1 MTPQQHAEHKP
12 VKTAPSGE
20 AFHQAQPG
28 GRRKTGR
35 GPVADDELLAPQALL
50 QAVIDAVPEH
60 IIVVDRAF
68 RVVLANRIARAE
80 AATDPVSQGLTCHR
94 LMHGRDIPC
103 GESVVCCPV
112 EQVIQTKKPTTV
124 THTRRDARDT
134 EIISEV
140 TATPILDSY
149 GEVARVVLA
158 SRDITQRERA
168 DEERAELEARLH
180 QAQKAEAIGR
190 LAGRIAHEFNNI
202 LTAIL
207 GNVELMT
214 SELEAERPPDDPL
227 LTGLAHIDHVGRRAV
242 TLTQQLLALS
252 RRQVAKP
259 QLLDPNQVVR
269 DMEELLRSLLDE
281 RTVFDLSLGPGLQSI
296 YADLVQIEQIIM
308 SLVLNAREAMPAG
321 GKLTLTTANVVFD
334 EAYVSAH
341 RGAHAGPHVMIAVS
355 DTGCGMDEET
365 RKVVIEPFFTAKRQ
379 EQQSGLGLSAVCSV
393 IQQAGGYITVDSEID
408 RGTTFRVYLPVGGN
422 SARNAS

>member
-1 MTPQQHAEHKP
+1 MTPQKHAEQEP

-20 AFHQAQPG
+20 AFHQAQLG

-35 GPVADDELLAPQALL
+35 RPVADELLAPPALL

-60 IIVVDRAF
+60 IIVIDRAF
-68 RVVLANRIARAE
+68 RVVLANRTARE
-80 AATDPVSQGLTCHR
+80 AAAADPVSEGLTCHR
-94 LMHGRDIPC
+94 LMHGRDTPC
-103 GESVVCCPV
+103 RESEICCPV
-112 EQVIQTKKPTTV
+112 EEVIQTRKPTTV
-124 THTRRDARDT
+124 THTRRDAQDA
-134 EIISEV
+134 EIIAEV

-149 GEVARVVLA
+149 GEVARVVLS
-158 SRDITQRERA
+158 SRDITQHERA
-168 DEERAELEARLH
+168 DDERAELEARLL
-180 QAQKAEAIGR
+180 QAQKTVAVGR

-214 SELEAERPPDDPL
+214 AELEAERPPDDPL
-227 LTGLAHIDHVGRRAV
+227 LTGLAQIDHVGRRAAA
-242 TLTQQLLALS
+242 LTQQLLALS

-259 QLLDPNQVVR
+259 QLLDLNQVIG

-281 RTVFDLSLGPGLQSI
+281 RAVFDLSLEPGLHGI

-321 GKLTLTTANVVFD
+321 GKLTLETANVVFD

-365 RKVVIEPFFTAKRQ
+365 RKRVIEPFFTAKRH
-379 EQQSGLGLSAVCSV
+379 EHQSGLGLSAVCSV
-393 IQQAGGYITVDSEID
+393 VQQAQGYIAVDSELD
-408 RGTTFRVYLPVGGN
+408 RGTTFRVYLPVRGS
-422 SARNAS
+422 SAKDAS

>member
-1 MTPQQHAEHKP
+1 MTPQQHAEQKP

-35 GPVADDELLAPQALL
+35 RPVANQLLAPQALL

-68 RVVLANRIARAE
+68 RVVLANRTARAD
-80 AATDPVSQGLTCHR
+80 AAADPVSQGLTCHR
-94 LMHGRDIPC
+94 LMHDRDTPC
-103 GESVVCCPV
+103 GPSGVRCPF
-112 EQVIQTKKPTTV
+112 EEVIQTRKPATV
-124 THTRRDARDT
+124 THTRRDAHGT
-134 EIISEV
+134 EIIAEV

-180 QAQKAEAIGR
+180 QSQKTEAVGR

-202 LTAIL
+202 LTTIL

-214 SELEAERPPDDPL
+214 AELEAERPPDDPL
-227 LTGLAHIDHVGRRAV
+227 LTGLAHIDRVGRRAV

-252 RRQVAKP
+252 RRQVSKP
-259 QLLDPNQVVR
+259 QLLDPNQVIR

-281 RTVFDLSLGPGLQSI
+281 RTVFDLSLEPELARI
-296 YADLVQIEQIIM
+296 YADLVQIEQIVM

-321 GKLTLTTANVVFD
+321 GKLTLETANVVFD
-334 EAYVSAH
+334 QAYVSAH

-365 RKVVIEPFFTAKRQ
+365 RKRVIEPFFSAKRQ
-379 EQQSGLGLSAVCSV
+379 KQQSGLGLSAVCSV
-393 IQQAGGYITVDSEID
+393 VQQAKGYLTVDSEVD
-408 RGTTFRVYLPVGGN
+408 RGTTFRVYLPVGGS
-422 SARNAS
+422 SAKNAS